1 MIQTETRKTSA
12 RNRRDEAPQ
21 DLRPIPPDELLS
33 EKTAITKRLNRLAW
47 DIFGLLLVAA
57 GLIALLGVFG
67 MSRGSSL
74 NTFVQLLRR
83 FFGIGRFLLPMAVIA
98 TGWLILVWR
107 KDPGTQMPVGKVVMV
122 ELGILSFLGAASVFY
137 GDTIEMVESGQSA
150 GGIVGWGIGQ
160 PLNSVLGWVAAGL
173 ILVFFTFL
181 LIMAGMNG
189 FGAVE
194 RWALTQAGEPITV
207 EIPENFQAPIPSS
220 LLVNSPVPSMGLN
233 SNVMVKKGTTE
244 AETVIKVQGPKEQL
258 GLPLKYKLGGKLNR
272 LDEQRTK
279 NPGPAKRSTELPPL
293 SLLDEEKVTVAN
305 QATINMTA
313 GLIEKSLAD
322 FGIPAKVVG
331 YRVGP
336 AVTQY
341 AVEPGFM
348 DKANSEEKQKV
359 RISQILA
366 LNKDLA
372 LALKAER
379 LRIEAPVPGKSY
391 VGIEVPNAIHEVVHL
406 RPVLESEAFTRS
418 NSPLTVPLGRDVS
431 GQPLVSDL
439 SSMPHL
445 LIAGTTNSGKS
456 ICIAAITTSLIMNN
470 QPDDLKLVMID
481 PKMVELS
488 RFNGIPHLLGQ
499 VETNIER
506 IQSVLRWATSE
517 MDYRYKLLEAQHS
530 RNLDSYNTRMEH
542 SGGNK
547 LPRIVILIDELADLM
562 MTAPEVTE
570 TSLVRLAQ
578 KARAVGIHLVV
589 ATQRPS
595 TDVVTGVIKANFPTR
610 IAFTVAS
617 MVDSRVILDTPG
629 AETLLGKGDM
639 LFLHPEIGTPQRAQ
653 GVLVS
658 DKELEKVMNWW
669 KEHNS
674 AVNQMLPMVVEEPK
688 PVQVVEHEEEVRV
701 AQKPAEW
708 VEEVT
713 PVYQEELQ
721 AEPQFVPEPVEDE
734 EAPWETTVRAVEE
747 GSGDEVLI
755 RQATALVRREKRAS
769 ASYLQRQ
776 LRIGYPKA
784 AWLVDQLE
792 ARGVLGAAQGGGKER
807 EILPETQDP
816 TIEAA

>member
-1 MIQTETRKTSA
+1 MIQSETRKASS
-12 RNRRDEAPQ
+12 RNRREDLPQ
-21 DLRPIPPDELLS
+21 DMRPIPPDELLD
-33 EKTAITKRLNRLAW
+33 EKSAIAKHASRLVW
-47 DIFGLLLVAA
+47 DIFGLLLVVA
-57 GLIALLGVFG
+57 GLITLLGVFG
-67 MSRGSSL
+67 ISRGSSL
-74 NTFVQLLRR
+74 NTLVHLLSR
-83 FFGIGRFLLPMAVIA
+83 FFGIGRFVLPMAVIA

-107 KDPGTQMPVGKVVMV
+107 KDPGTQMHVGKVVMV
-122 ELGILSFLGAASVFY
+122 ELGILLFIGAASVFY

-160 PLNSVLGWVAAGL
+160 PLNSVIGWVAAGL
-173 ILVFFTFL
+173 LLTFL
-181 LIMAGMNG
+181 SFLLTMAGFNG
-189 FGAVE
+189 FGTVE
-194 RWALTQAGEPITV
+194 RWALRQVGQPITV
-207 EIPENFQAPIPSS
+207 EIPEDFQAPIPSS
-220 LLVNSPVPSMGLN
+220 LLVNKSASSKLVN
-233 SNVMVKKGTTE
+233 SNSMATNKKTDW
-244 AETVIKVQGPKEQL
+244 ETVIKIQTPKEQM
-258 GLPLKYKLGGKLNR
+258 GLPLRYKLGGKLNR
-272 LDEQRTK
+272 LDESKAK
-279 NPGPAKRSTELPPL
+279 NQVPLKRSNELPPL

-313 GLIEKSLAD
+313 GLIEKTLAD

-341 AVEPGFM
+341 AVEPGYM
-348 DKANSEEKQKV
+348 DKANSDEKQKV
-359 RISQILA
+359 RISQISA

-372 LALKAER
+372 LVLKAER

-391 VGIEVPNAIHEVVHL
+391 VGIEVPNAIHEIVHL
-406 RPVLESEAFTRS
+406 RAVLESEAFTRA
-418 NSPLTVPLGRDVS
+418 NSPLAVPLGRDVS

-456 ICIAAITTSLIMNN
+456 VCIAAITTSLIMNN
-470 QPDDLKLVMID
+470 QPEDLKLVMID
-481 PKMVELS
+481 PKMVELT
-488 RFNGIPHLLGQ
+488 RFNGLPHLLGQ
-499 VETNIER
+499 VETGIER

-517 MDYRYKLLEAQHS
+517 MDYRYKLLEAHHS

-578 KARAVGIHLVV
+578 KARAVGMHLVV

-610 IAFTVAS
+610 ISFTVAS
-617 MVDSRVILDTPG
+617 MVDSRVILDTSG

-639 LFLHPEIGTPQRAQ
+639 LFLHPEIGIPQRAQ

-669 KEHNS
+669 KEHNNS
-674 AVNQMLPMVVEEPK
+674 VNQMLPMVMEERKPAQTAEPK
-688 PVQVVEHEEEVRV
+688 EEVRL
-701 AQKPAEW
+701 ARKPAEW
-708 VEEVT
+708 VEEIQ

-721 AEPQFVPEPVEDE
+721 GEPQYVPEPVEEE
-734 EAPWETTVRAVEE
+734 EAPWETTVRESEE
-747 GSGDEVLI
+747 GTGDEVLI
-755 RQATALVRREKRAS
+755 RQATKLVRRERRAS

-792 ARGVLGAAQGGGKER
+792 ARGVLGLAQGGGKER

-816 TIEAA
+816 STEAA

>member
-1 MIQTETRKTSA
+1 MIQTETRKASS
-12 RNRRDEAPQ
+12 RNRREDAPQ
-21 DLRPIPPDELLS
+21 DLRPIPPDELIN
-33 EKTAITKRLNRLAW
+33 EKSAITKRVSRLVW
-47 DIFGLLLVAA
+47 DIFGLLLVVA

-67 MSRGSSL
+67 ISRGSSL
-74 NTFVQLLRR
+74 NSFVQLLRR
-83 FFGIGRFLLPMAVIA
+83 FFGIGRFVLPMAVIA

-107 KDPGTQMPVGKVVMV
+107 KDPGTQMHVGKVVMI

-173 ILVFFTFL
+173 ILVLFTFL

-207 EIPENFQAPIPSS
+207 EIPEDFQAPIPSS
-220 LLVNSPVPSMGLN
+220 LLANSPAPSRRLN
-233 SNVMVKKGTTE
+233 SNSMVTKNVTD
-244 AETVIKVQGPKEQL
+244 AEMVIKIQKPKEQL
-258 GLPLKYKLGGKLNR
+258 GLPLKYKLGGKFNR
-272 LDEQRTK
+272 LDEPKAK
-279 NPGPAKRSTELPPL
+279 NLGPAKRSNELPPL

-313 GLIEKSLAD
+313 GLIERTLAD

-331 YRVGP
+331 FRVGP

-359 RISQILA
+359 RISQISA

-406 RPVLESEAFTRS
+406 RPMLESEAFTRT
-418 NSPLTVPLGRDVS
+418 NSPLAVPLGRDVS

-439 SSMPHL
+439 ASMPHL

-456 ICIAAITTSLIMNN
+456 ICITSITTSLIMNN
-470 QPDDLKLVMID
+470 QPEDLKLVMID

-570 TSLVRLAQ
+570 ISLVRLAQ
-578 KARAVGIHLVV
+578 KARAVGMHLVV

-595 TDVVTGVIKANFPTR
+595 TDVVTGIIKANFPTR

-639 LFLHPEIGTPQRAQ
+639 LFLHPEIGIPQRAQ

-674 AVNQMLPMVVEEPK
+674 SVNQMLPMVVEEPK
-688 PVQVVEHEEEVRV
+688 PVQAAEPKEEVKL
-701 AQKPAEW
+701 AHKPAEW

-721 AEPQFVPEPVEDE
+721 AEPQYVPEPVEDE
-734 EAPWETTVRAVEE
+734 EAPWETTVRAIEE

-755 RQATALVRREKRAS
+755 RQGTTLVRRERRAS

-792 ARGVLGAAQGGGKER
+792 ARGVLGPAQGGGKER
-807 EILPETQDP
+807 AILPELQDP
-816 TIEAA
+816 STEAA

>member
-1 MIQTETRKTSA
+1 MIQTETRKASS
-12 RNRRDEAPQ
+12 RNRREDAPQ
-21 DLRPIPPDELLS
+21 DLRPIPPDELIN
-33 EKTAITKRLNRLAW
+33 EKSAITKRVSRLVW
-47 DIFGLLLVAA
+47 DIFGLLLVVA

-67 MSRGSSL
+67 ISRGSSL
-74 NTFVQLLRR
+74 NSFVQLLRR
-83 FFGIGRFLLPMAVIA
+83 FFGIGRFVLPMAVIA

-107 KDPGTQMPVGKVVMV
+107 KDPGTQMHVGKVVMI

-173 ILVFFTFL
+173 ILVLFTFL

-207 EIPENFQAPIPSS
+207 EIPEDFQAPIPSS
-220 LLVNSPVPSMGLN
+220 LLANSPAPSRRLN
-233 SNVMVKKGTTE
+233 SNSMVTKNVTD
-244 AETVIKVQGPKEQL
+244 AEMVIKIQKPKEQL
-258 GLPLKYKLGGKLNR
+258 GLPLKYKLGGKFNR
-272 LDEQRTK
+272 LDEPKAK
-279 NPGPAKRSTELPPL
+279 NLGPAKRSNELPPL

-313 GLIEKSLAD
+313 GLIERTLAD

-331 YRVGP
+331 FRVGP

-359 RISQILA
+359 RISQISA

-406 RPVLESEAFTRS
+406 RPMLESEAFTRT
-418 NSPLTVPLGRDVS
+418 NSPLAVPLGRDVS

-439 SSMPHL
+439 ASMPHL

-456 ICIAAITTSLIMNN
+456 ICITSITTSLIMNN
-470 QPDDLKLVMID
+470 QPEDLKLVMID

-570 TSLVRLAQ
+570 ISLVRLAQ
-578 KARAVGIHLVV
+578 KARAVGMHLVV

-595 TDVVTGVIKANFPTR
+595 TDVVTGIIKANFPTR

-639 LFLHPEIGTPQRAQ
+639 LFLHPEIGIPQRAQ

-674 AVNQMLPMVVEEPK
+674 SVNQMLPMVVEDPK
-688 PVQVVEHEEEVRV
+688 PVQIAEPKEEVKL
-701 AQKPAEW
+701 AHKPAEW

-721 AEPQFVPEPVEDE
+721 AEPQYVPEPVEDE
-734 EAPWETTVRAVEE
+734 EAPWETTVRAIEE
-747 GSGDEVLI
+747 GTGDEVLI
-755 RQATALVRREKRAS
+755 RQGTTLVRREKRAS

-792 ARGVLGAAQGGGKER
+792 ARGVLGPAQGGGKER
-807 EILPETQDP
+807 AILPELQDP
-816 TIEAA
+816 STEAA

>member
-1 MIQTETRKTSA
+1 MIQSETRKNNQ
-12 RNRRDEAPQ
+12 RHRRENLPQ
-21 DLRPIPPDELLS
+21 DLRPIPPEELFNERTALS
-33 EKTAITKRLNRLAW
+33 KRVSRLVW
-47 DIFGLLLVAA
+47 DIFGLALVVA

-67 MSRGSSL
+67 ISKGSSL
-74 NTFVQLLRR
+74 NTLVHLLSR
-83 FFGIGRFLLPMAVIA
+83 FFGIGRFVLPMAVIA

-107 KDPGTQMPVGKVVMV
+107 KDPGTQMHVGKVVMV
-122 ELGILSFLGAASVFY
+122 ELGILLFLGAASVFY

-173 ILVFFTFL
+173 LLTFFTFL
-181 LIMAGMNG
+181 LFMAGLNG
-189 FGAVE
+189 FGALE
-194 RWALTQAGEPITV
+194 AWALKQVGEPITV
-207 EIPENFQAPIPSS
+207 EIPEDFQTPIPSS
-220 LLVNSPVPSMGLN
+220 LRVSTPTASSRVNSE
-233 SNVMVKKGTTE
+233 NVLKNKISDK
-244 AETVIKVQGPKEQL
+244 ETVIKIQTPREQI
-258 GLPLKYKLGGKLNR
+258 GLPLKFKTAGKVNR
-272 LDEQRTK
+272 LDTQK
-279 NPGPAKRSTELPPL
+279 PKAQPPVKRSNELPPL
-293 SLLDEEKVTVAN
+293 SLLEEEKVTVAN

-313 GLIEKSLAD
+313 GLIEKTLAD

-341 AVEPGFM
+341 AIEPGFM
-348 DKANSEEKQKV
+348 DKSNSEEKQKV
-359 RISQILA
+359 RISQISA

-391 VGIEVPNAIHEVVHL
+391 VGIEVPNAVHEVVHL
-406 RPVLESEAFTRS
+406 RAVLESEAFART
-418 NSPLTVPLGRDVS
+418 NSPLAIPLGRDVS

-470 QPDDLKLVMID
+470 QPEDLKLVMID
-481 PKMVELS
+481 PKMVELN
-488 RFNGIPHLLGQ
+488 RFNGLPHLLGQ
-499 VETNIER
+499 VETDVER
-506 IQSVLRWATSE
+506 IQSVLRWATTE

-530 RNLDSYNTRMEH
+530 RNLESYNTRMEH

-578 KARAVGIHLVV
+578 KARAVGMHLVV

-639 LFLHPEIGTPQRAQ
+639 LFLHPEIGIPQRAQ

-658 DKELEKVMNWW
+658 DKELEKVMTWW

-674 AVNQMLPMVVEEPK
+674 TVNQMLPMVVEDPK
-688 PVQVVEHEEEVRV
+688 PVQAVETKDEVKL

-708 VEEVT
+708 VEDVQ

-721 AEPQFVPEPVEDE
+721 SEPQYVPEPEEE
-734 EAPWETTVRAVEE
+734 EAPWETTVRASEE
-747 GSGDEVLI
+747 GTGDEALI
-755 RQATALVRREKRAS
+755 RQATELVRRERRAS

-792 ARGVLGAAQGGGKER
+792 ARGVLGPAQGGGKER
-807 EILPETQDP
+807 EILPETIDP
-816 TIEAA
+816 STEVV

>member
-1 MIQTETRKTSA
+1 MIQTETRKVSS
-12 RNRRDEAPQ
+12 RNRREDAPQ
-21 DLRPIPPDELLS
+21 DLRPIPPNELLN
-33 EKTAITKRLNRLAW
+33 EKSAIAKRVSRLVW
-47 DIFGLLLVAA
+47 DVFGLALVVA

-67 MSRGSSL
+67 ISRGSSL

-83 FFGIGRFLLPMAVIA
+83 FFGIGRFVLPLAVIS

-107 KDPGTQMPVGKVVMV
+107 KDPGTQMHVGKVVMV

-160 PLNSVLGWVAAGL
+160 PLNSVIGWVAAGL
-173 ILVFFTFL
+173 LLAFFTFV

-220 LLVNSPVPSMGLN
+220 LLVNPPVPLRQAN
-233 SNVMVKKGTTE
+233 SKPMVTKNVTD
-244 AETVIKVQGPKEQL
+244 AESVFKIQRPKEQL

-272 LDEQRTK
+272 LDEPKTK
-279 NPGPAKRSTELPPL
+279 SEGPAKRSNELPPL

-305 QATINMTA
+305 QVTINMTA
-313 GLIEKSLAD
+313 GLIEKTLAD

-359 RISQILA
+359 RISQIST

-406 RPVLESEAFTRS
+406 RPVLESEAFTRA
-418 NSPLTVPLGRDVS
+418 NSPLAVPLGRDVS

-439 SSMPHL
+439 ASMPHL

-456 ICIAAITTSLIMNN
+456 ICITAITTSLIMNN
-470 QPDDLKLVMID
+470 QPEDLKLVMID

-530 RNLDSYNTRMEH
+530 RNLDSYNTRMDH
-542 SGGNK
+542 SGGNR

-578 KARAVGIHLVV
+578 KARAVGMHLVV

-610 IAFTVAS
+610 IAFTVA
-617 MVDSRVILDTPG
+617 
-629 AETLLGKGDM
+629 
-639 LFLHPEIGTPQRAQ
+639 
-653 GVLVS
+653 
-658 DKELEKVMNWW
+658 
-669 KEHNS
+669 
-674 AVNQMLPMVVEEPK
+674 
-688 PVQVVEHEEEVRV
+688 
-701 AQKPAEW
+701 
-708 VEEVT
+708 
-713 PVYQEELQ
+713 
-721 AEPQFVPEPVEDE
+721 
-734 EAPWETTVRAVEE
+734 
-747 GSGDEVLI
+747 
-755 RQATALVRREKRAS
+755 
-769 ASYLQRQ
+769 
-776 LRIGYPKA
+776 
-784 AWLVDQLE
+784 
-792 ARGVLGAAQGGGKER
+792 
-807 EILPETQDP
+807 
-816 TIEAA
+816 

>member
-1 MIQTETRKTSA
+1 MIQSETRKANPRS
-12 RNRRDEAPQ
+12 RHGDVPQ
-21 DLRPIPPDELLS
+21 DLRPIPPSELLY
-33 EKTAITKRLNRLAW
+33 EKSAVAKRVTRLVW
-47 DIFGLLLVAA
+47 DIFGLALVVS

-67 MSRGSSL
+67 ISKGSSL
-74 NTFVQLLRR
+74 NMLVQLLSR
-83 FFGIGRFLLPMAVIA
+83 FFGIGRFVLPMAVIA

-107 KDPGTQMPVGKVVMV
+107 KDPGTQMHVGKVVMV
-122 ELGILSFLGAASVFY
+122 ELGILLFLGAASVFY

-160 PLNSVLGWVAAGL
+160 PLNSIIGWVAAGL
-173 ILVFFTFL
+173 LLAFFTFFL
-181 LIMAGMNG
+181 FMAGFDG
-189 FGAVE
+189 FGALE
-194 RWALTQAGEPITV
+194 HWALKQVGEPITV
-207 EIPENFQAPIPSS
+207 EIPEDFQAPIPYS
-220 LLVNSPVPSMGLN
+220 LRVNTHTLSGRLN
-233 SNVMVKKGTTE
+233 SSNVRTNKTTDG
-244 AETVIKVQGPKEQL
+244 ETVIKIQTPKEQI

-272 LDEQRTK
+272 LEEQKPK
-279 NPGPAKRSTELPPL
+279 NQVPVKRSNELPPL

-313 GLIEKSLAD
+313 GLIERTLAD

-348 DKANSEEKQKV
+348 DKANSVEKQKV
-359 RISQILA
+359 RISQIST

-391 VGIEVPNAIHEVVHL
+391 VGIEVPNAVHEVVHL
-406 RPVLESEAFTRS
+406 RPVLESEAFTRA
-418 NSPLTVPLGRDVS
+418 NSPLAVPLGRDVS

-470 QPDDLKLVMID
+470 QPEDLKLVMID
-481 PKMVELS
+481 PKMVELN
-488 RFNGIPHLLGQ
+488 RFNGLPHLLGQ
-499 VETNIER
+499 VETDIER
-506 IQSVLRWATSE
+506 IQSVLRWATTE

-562 MTAPEVTE
+562 MTSPEVTE

-578 KARAVGIHLVV
+578 KARAVGMHLVV

-639 LFLHPEIGTPQRAQ
+639 LFLHPEIGIPQRAQ
-653 GVLVS
+653 GVMVS

-674 AVNQMLPMVVEEPK
+674 SVNQMLPMVVEEPQPAQTAASK
-688 PVQVVEHEEEVRV
+688 EEVKL
-701 AQKPAEW
+701 APKPAEW
-708 VEEVT
+708 VEEVQ

-721 AEPQFVPEPVEDE
+721 SEPQFVPEPEEDE
-734 EAPWETTVRAVEE
+734 EAPWETTVRASEE
-747 GSGDEVLI
+747 GTGDEVLI
-755 RQATALVRREKRAS
+755 RHATELVRRERRAS

-792 ARGVLGAAQGGGKER
+792 ARGVLGQAQGGGKER
-807 EILPETQDP
+807 EILPEIQDP
-816 TIEAA
+816 TTEAA